1 MSVGELSNR
10 SQPDDFIARLL
21 YNIFNEPARTMSK
34 LQISSLVILIVYSI
48 YIMFAKTQ
56 IMLPG
61 QVMNLIFCIYY
72 VKVYVLDEPS
82 ASPWTKTSE
91 DDIEKHTSPPK
102 QEKL

>member
-1 MSVGELSNR
+1 
-10 SQPDDFIARLL
+10 
-21 YNIFNEPARTMSK
+21 
-34 LQISSLVILIVYSI
+34 
-48 YIMFAKTQ
+48 
-56 IMLPG
+56 MLPG
-61 QVMNLIFCIYY
+61 QVINLIVCVYY